1 MCSRT
6 VEREH
11 LGVSLSSEEADTPM
25 AKAREYLWSFLPIA
39 SWLPRYQPAWLR
51 LDVVAGVTLAA
62 YAIPVSLAYA
72 GLAGLPPQMGL
83 YCYLLAGLGYALFG
97 SSRHLA
103 IGPTSAISLLV
114 GVTLAGL
121 AAGDPARQAAL
132 ASLTAMIVAGIFLL
146 AWLLRLSVLVDFI
159 SESILTGFKAGAA
172 LVIASTQLPK
182 LFGVKGGGDDFFERM
197 GQLVQ
202 QVPGT
207 NLLTLAIGVI
217 AIAVLVLGEKFL
229 PGRPVALGVVLL
241 AILVA
246 SLGQLKQYG
255 VKVVGQLPA
264 GLPHFLGAGASLGTV
279 GAEELREL
287 TRLAFACFLLAYIE
301 SISSART
308 FALKHRYV
316 VDPRQE
322 FLGLGAASLLA
333 GLWQGFP
340 IAGGLSQ
347 SAVNEKAGARTP
359 LSLVFASAVIGLVL
373 VFFTGL
379 FQALPEA
386 VLAAIVL
393 IAVKGLIDLKELRYL
408 WYASRIDFGAA
419 GVALVGV
426 LVMGMLDGVII
437 AVLASVVML
446 LWRVARPHVAFL
458 GRIPGTDRFS
468 DVARHPE
475 NEAIPGVLA
484 FRVEASL
491 VYFNVDHVLQTV
503 LHRVE
508 GGPELQRVVYD
519 LSTTPYVDVA
529 GARMLRR
536 LHDELASKS
545 IGLRVVGA
553 HSEVRDRLRFE
564 KLQDWVGPINRH
576 VSLGEAVAVGAPPA
590 GPQGRDQL
598 S

>member
-1 MCSRT
+1 M
-6 VEREH
+6 
-11 LGVSLSSEEADTPM
+11 ADT
-25 AKAREYLWSFLPIA
+25 RESHWHWLPIA
-39 SWLPRYQPAWLR
+39 RWLPQYQRAWLR
-51 LDVVAGVTLAA
+51 FDLVAGVTLAA
-62 YAIPVSLAYA
+62 YAVPVSLAYA

-103 IGPTSAISLLV
+103 IGPTSAIALLL
-114 GVTLAGL
+114 GVTLADL

-132 ASLTAMIVAGIFLL
+132 ASLTALIVAGVFAL
-146 AWLLRLSVLVDFI
+146 AWLLRLSVLVCFI

-182 LFGVKGGGDDFFERM
+182 LLGVKGGGDDFFTRM
-197 GQLVQ
+197 AQLVQ

-207 NLLTLAIGVI
+207 SLLTLAIGAG
-217 AIAVLVLGEKFL
+217 AILALLLGEKYL

-241 AILVA
+241 ALVVA
-246 SLGQLKQYG
+246 SLGQLELHG
-255 VKVVGQLPA
+255 VKVVGRLPA
-264 GLPHFLGAGASLGTV
+264 GLPDFQVAGAGLGAV
-279 GAEELREL
+279 QVEDLRRL

-301 SISSART
+301 SVSAART
-308 FALKHRYV
+308 FALKHHYT

-322 FLGLGAASLLA
+322 FLGLGAANILV

-340 IAGGLSQ
+340 VAGGLSQ

-359 LSLVFASAVIGLVL
+359 LSLALAAAVIALVL
-373 VFFTGL
+373 LFFTGL
-379 FQALPEA
+379 FQSLPEA

-408 WYASRIDFGAA
+408 WHASRIDFWAA

-426 LVMGMLDGVII
+426 LVMGILDGVII
-437 AVLASVVML
+437 AVLASVVMVL
-446 LWRVARPHVAFL
+446 GRVARPHVAFL

-484 FRVEASL
+484 FRIEASL
-491 VYFNVDHVLQTV
+491 VYFNVEHVLETV
-503 LHRVE
+503 LRRAQRAS
-508 GGPELQRVVYD
+508 GLQRVVYD
-519 LSTTPYVDVA
+519 LSNTPYVDVA

-536 LHDELASKS
+536 LHDELASNK
-545 IGLRVVGA
+545 IELRVVGA
-553 HSEVRDRLRFE
+553 HSAIRDRLRFE

-576 VSLGEAVAVGAPPA
+576 VSLGEAVAIGTPP
-590 GPQGRDQL
+590 GELPRSDEVSG
-598 S
+598 